1 MEENGIDFHHKRE
14 AGETVVEVKE
24 ARCSDAAGNSL
35 IIKNEFYLTLA
46 LLCDGQQAPSIPSTY
61 TR

>member
-35 IIKNEFYLTLA
+35 IIKNEFYFTLA
-46 LLCDGQQAPSIPSTY
+46 L
-61 TR
+61 